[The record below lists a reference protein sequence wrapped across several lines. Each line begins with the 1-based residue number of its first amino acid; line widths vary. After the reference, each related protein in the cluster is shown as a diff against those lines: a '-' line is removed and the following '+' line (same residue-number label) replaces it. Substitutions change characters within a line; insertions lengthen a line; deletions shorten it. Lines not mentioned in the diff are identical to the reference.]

1 MGSEGGPM
9 LSSYD
14 KAEAKTPASPLNAL
28 KLSNIP
34 SPIKRNRE
42 HNQARKD
49 EQTPKIIHNG
59 ISNGEDE
66 QEERD
71 GKLITTERKN
81 PDDFGFDLVLDDDL
95 VLNQYE
101 TANKGHN
108 KEKIKKAGELALVFL
123 DTRKTLMADQNI
135 IDPINNASDFDKNGY
150 IRKQEDGQPENAHK
164 ITRSTMVRAEKVKY
178 MIGLK
183 YIYVQKSYDWL
194 VTNAETNMH
203 PGVEGVY
210 NPLQV
215 IRNRKIRAKYHEYPK
230 LLTVKT
236 LPLASNVFSS
246 KNKHRDSKRQ
256 WKMIWAVELNE
267 LISDLSWRQLHWN
280 ELKKPNG
287 ELWFPTSTNASIYTS
302 KLGDSKHRGHKLYD
316 KLFADTEDETNKD
329 NSGKDSNNI
338 VTKISTESYNDS
350 RQHDA
355 KRSSHHKTHKIKEK
369 IKKHSKGFYYSSPS
383 SSQSSSFARDASQD
397 ASQVTQVDR
406 QFGKFRDSLGSGLK
420 HSRGDSLLTDSNQS
434 GVENENEINE
444 EQPKW
449 NERYTKQFVTP
460 SIKVDGNYAGNDLN
474 ILSLQIKPIEHKR
487 NNSHDRASQMD
498 QYKNEKKQ
506 DIEEIEN
513 VEEVDDL
520 YDSEQ
525 EHASQEIISIN
536 FDLIY
541 FNTAQIIKL
550 SYLKNIHPAILT
562 SIHKKLDFII
572 NKQLSEITQL
582 SVKIDENYIS
592 SHEMFYS
599 GFLNEIK
606 SLTHLIND
614 DYSIKIDNLLSNS
627 DRSIGEINTSL
638 SLELR
643 KANEKLDKL
652 NSSLFGNI
660 VTNTFK
666 DKDISMSITDSG
678 NYKMLYLLL
687 ENFIVILLRIIWV
700 IANIY
705 RFFRLIVQIAW
716 KIIWHIFSI
725 FKSTT

>member
-1 MGSEGGPM
+1 MGNEGGSMP
-9 LSSYD
+9 SGYD
-14 KAEAKTPASPLNAL
+14 KNGAETPASPLSVL
-28 KLSNIP
+28 KLSNMP
-34 SPIKRNRE
+34 SPTKQNRE
-42 HNQARKD
+42 HDQVRKY
-49 EQTPKIIHNG
+49 EQTPQIIHNRVPDE
-59 ISNGEDE
+59 EDE
-66 QEERD
+66 KH
-71 GKLITTERKN
+71 GKLISTERKN
-81 PDDFGFDLVLDDDL
+81 PDDFGFDIVLDDDL
-95 VLNQYE
+95 VLNQYQ
-101 TANKGHN
+101 TTSKGHN

-123 DTRKTLMADQNI
+123 DTRKSLMADQNI
-135 IDPINNASDFDKNGY
+135 VDPINNASNFDNNGY
-150 IRKQEDGQPENAHK
+150 IRKQEEGQGANAHR
-164 ITRSTMVRAEKVKY
+164 ITRSTIIRAEKVKS

-183 YIYVQKSYDWL
+183 YIYLQKSYDWL
-194 VTNAETNMH
+194 VTNAETNVH

-230 LLTVKT
+230 LLTIKT

-256 WKMIWAVELNE
+256 WKMVWAVELNE

-280 ELKKPNG
+280 ELKKANG
-287 ELWFPTSTNASIYTS
+287 EIWFPTSTDASIYTS

-329 NSGKDSNNI
+329 NSGKESNNLLAK
-338 VTKISTESYNDS
+338 TSTESYNDS
-350 RQHDA
+350 KQHDT
-355 KRSSHHKTHKIKEK
+355 KRRSHHKTHKIKEK

-383 SSQSSSFARDASQD
+383 SSQSSSFARDALQD
-397 ASQVTQVDR
+397 NSQVTPVDR
-406 QFGKFRDSLGSGLK
+406 QVEKPRDSLVSGLK
-420 HSRGDSLLTDSNQS
+420 HSRGDSLMNESNQS
-434 GVENENEINE
+434 GVENENEITE
-444 EQPKW
+444 ELPKW
-449 NERYTKQFVTP
+449 NEKYTKQYVTP
-460 SIKVDGNYAGNDLN
+460 SIKVDDNYVGNESN

-487 NNSHDRASQMD
+487 DNSYERANQMD
-498 QYKNEKKQ
+498 PYKNEKKE

-520 YDSEQ
+520 YTSEQ
-525 EHASQEIISIN
+525 EHASQEIIAIN
-536 FDLIY
+536 SDLIY

-582 SVKIDENYIS
+582 SVNIDDNYIS
-592 SHEMFYS
+592 THEMFYS

-666 DKDISMSITDSG
+666 DKDISMSFTDGG

-687 ENFIVILLRIIWV
+687 ENFIVILLRVIWV

-705 RFFRLIVQIAW
+705 RFFRLIVQIIW
-716 KIIWHIFSI
+716 KIIWHIFS
-725 FKSTT
+725 FCTLST